1 MNLLTASVGAPRA
14 INAIRDVR
22 AVQILL
28 NLNRSRMPSTRVG
41 DVGIG
46 VSGRIDADTIAAII
60 AFQTK
65 VVGMADPDGIVSAK
79 GGTINQLIEGAPH
92 QLTADVLHLIL
103 IEARRADIDKYFLPL
118 SNGMAANQIDTPLR
132 VVHFLAQ
139 LGHESGA
146 FRYSE
151 ELASGEAYEGRASLG
166 NNQPGDGVR
175 FKGRGLIQITGRAN
189 YRAYSKA
196 RGVDYLST
204 PQLLATDPAVAVDSA
219 IWYWNTRN
227 LNTLA
232 DDDDVDTITRRI
244 NGGDNGLPDRK
255 EKLARGRCFLVR

>member
-1 MNLLTASVGAPRA
+1 MSLLTASVGAPRA
-14 INAIRDVR
+14 INGIRDVR
-22 AVQILL
+22 TVQLLL
-28 NLNRSRMPSTRVG
+28 NLNRSRMPMTRAEEPG
-41 DVGIG
+41 LKI
-46 VSGRIDADTIAAII
+46 SGKIDADTVAAIV
-60 AFQTK
+60 AFQSK
-65 VVGMADPDGIVSAK
+65 VVGMPSPDGIVSPK
-79 GGTINQLIEGAPH
+79 GGTISQLIEGAPR

-103 IEARRADIDKYFLPL
+103 IEARRADIDKYFPPL
-118 SNGMAANQIDTPLR
+118 STAMAANHIDTPLR
-132 VVHFLAQ
+132 IVHFLAQ

-196 RGVDYLST
+196 RGVDYVAT
-204 PQLLATDPAVAVDSA
+204 PTLLATDPAVAVDSA

-232 DDDDVDTITRRI
+232 DADNVDDITRRI

-255 EKLARGRCFLVR
+255 AKLARARCLLVR

>member
-1 MNLLTASVGAPRA
+1 MCLLTASVGAPPA
-14 INAIRDVR
+14 INGIRDVR

-28 NLNRSRMPSTRVG
+28 NFNRNRMGPVRAEDPGLAVTG
-41 DVGIG
+41 K
-46 VSGRIDADTIAAII
+46 IDADTIAAIR

-65 VVGMADPDGIVSAK
+65 IVGMPHPDGIVSAK
-79 GGTINQLIEGAPH
+79 GGTLTRLIEGAPRE
-92 QLTADVLHLIL
+92 LTADVLHLIL
-103 IEARRADIDKYFLPL
+103 IEARRSDIDKYFLPL
-118 SNGMAANQIDTPLR
+118 CNCMAANHVDTPLR
-132 VVHFLAQ
+132 IVHFLAQ

-146 FRYSE
+146 FRYCE
-151 ELASGEAYEGRASLG
+151 ELASGEAYEGRVSLG
-166 NNQPGDGVR
+166 NTQPGDGVR

-196 RGVDYLST
+196 RGVDYVAT
-204 PQLLATDPAVAVDSA
+204 PTLLATDPAVAVDSA

-232 DDDDVDTITRRI
+232 DADNVDGITRRI

-255 EKLARGRCFLVR
+255 AKLARAKCLLVR